1 MISLLTLFIHYLTG
15 FSFFKQ
21 KTQGEGPKQ
30 MTQGEGKFKCK
41 LSLCV
46 FFLFSR
52 DDPFFLWFYL
62 GTDCDS
68 TLTTKGSL

>member
-30 MTQGEGKFKCK
+30 KTQGEGPKQKTQGEGPKQMTQGESKFKCK

-46 FFLFSR
+46 FFFV
-52 DDPFFLWFYL
+52 
-62 GTDCDS
+62 
-68 TLTTKGSL
+68 